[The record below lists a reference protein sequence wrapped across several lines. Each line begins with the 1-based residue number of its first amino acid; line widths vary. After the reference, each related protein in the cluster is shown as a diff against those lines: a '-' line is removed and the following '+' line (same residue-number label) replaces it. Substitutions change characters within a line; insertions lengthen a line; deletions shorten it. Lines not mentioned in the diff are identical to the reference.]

1 MANFLKDFFANVFHG
16 GSLEVETAG
25 GRKFAAGSGPG
36 PKLGLRFK
44 DAWAPFLLMLDP
56 EMKLGK
62 FYVDGRIEVTQGTL
76 FDVLMLGAANTWRPD
91 RSLGLRLAL
100 KARKTLRRLGRPNGR
115 MRARRNAA
123 HHYDLDADFYTRF
136 LDSGLQYSCAY
147 FEREG
152 LSLETAQLAKK
163 RHIAAKLLVE
173 PGHKILDIGCGFG
186 GLAIYL
192 ARFCSAD
199 VTGVT
204 LSHTQLDVA
213 RAAAADLGLSS
224 TTDFR
229 FYDYREVEKTF
240 DRIVSVGMFEH
251 VGLHHYDAYFR
262 KVACLL
268 NEDGVALIH
277 TIGRLDGPCA
287 TNPWVAKN
295 IFPGGYLPALSEIM
309 PAIERSGLFVTDI
322 EILRLHYARTLRAWR
337 ERFAAGRAEVQ
348 ARRGERFC
356 RMWELYLTGS
366 EVAFLREGLAVF
378 QIQLAKKLDTV
389 PLTRDYITQTEASLR
404 GHDSTAA
411 NLRLVAE

>member
-1 MANFLKDFFANVFHG
+1 
-16 GSLEVETAG
+16 
-25 GRKFAAGSGPG
+25 
-36 PKLGLRFK
+36 
-44 DAWAPFLLMLDP
+44 
-56 EMKLGK
+56 
-62 FYVDGRIEVTQGTL
+62 
-76 FDVLMLGAANTWRPD
+76 
-91 RSLGLRLAL
+91 
-100 KARKTLRRLGRPNGR
+100 
-115 MRARRNAA
+115 
-123 HHYDLDADFYTRF
+123 
-136 LDSGLQYSCAY
+136 YSCAY

-152 LSLETAQLAKK
+152 LSLETSQLAKK

-192 ARFCSAD
+192 ARFCRAD

-204 LSHTQLDVA
+204 LSQTQLDVA
-213 RAAAADLGLSS
+213 RAAAADLDLTS

-229 FYDYREVEKTF
+229 FYDYRDVEKTF

-287 TNPWVAKN
+287 TNPWVAKY

-322 EILRLHYARTLRAWR
+322 EILRLHYAETIRAWR
-337 ERFAAGRAEVQ
+337 ERFAAQRAEVK

-356 RMWELYLTGS
+356 RIWELYLTGS

-389 PLTRDYITQTEASLR
+389 PLTRDYITRTEAYLR
-404 GHDSTAA
+404 GRDSAAA